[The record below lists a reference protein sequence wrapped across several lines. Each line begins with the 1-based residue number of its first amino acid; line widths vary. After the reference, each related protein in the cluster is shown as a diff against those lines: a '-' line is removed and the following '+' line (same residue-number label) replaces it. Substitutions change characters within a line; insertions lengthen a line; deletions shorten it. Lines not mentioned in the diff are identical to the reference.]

1 MSLIPRVIVRRW
13 LEAMLALV
21 SLAILY
27 FTRRPDTL
35 PRALD
40 LSSDAG
46 LTLWDW
52 IFRGMA
58 FGLLG
63 VWGFSALVVGFFLLY
78 SPIYVI
84 NKVPHLV
91 GKGGWLDRR
100 EVRFYLACFALRVPA
115 RHPDDAVLRRGGGG
129 VRAPRRLRPD
139 DLAPPGVAP
148 RVDRPRRAD
157 YPCRG
162 IWMKSRCWC

>member
-1 MSLIPRVIVRRW
+1 MSLIPRVLVRRW

-27 FTRRPDTL
+27 FTRRPEAL

-40 LSSDAG
+40 LSNDAG

-63 VWGFSALVVGFFLLY
+63 VWGFSAIVVGFFLLY

-84 NKVPHLV
+84 NKAPHLV

-100 EVRFYLACFALRVPA
+100 EVRFYLACFALVCLLVILMTRSF
-115 RHPDDAVLRRGGGG
+115 DAAG
-129 VRAPRRLRPD
+129 VVFVILAGFGPVVWRL
-139 DLAPPGVAP
+139 LV
-148 RVDRPRRAD
+148 
-157 YPCRG
+157 
-162 IWMKSRCWC
+162 